1 MNNKL
6 QTTSEGLIYI
16 KPSVIITLKKPNTIE
31 GAKILGKPIIINAN
45 QICFLSHNT
54 EGNVT
59 YFLKNGFEVS
69 MNIFFDEALSILNAA
84 KANIIKSI
92 E

>member
-1 MNNKL
+1 MNSKL
-6 QTTSEGLIYI
+6 KTTAEGLVYI
-16 KPSVIITLKKPNTIE
+16 KPSVIITLKKPNALE
-31 GAKILGKPIIINAN
+31 GAKVLGKPVIINVN
-45 QICFLSHNT
+45 HIGFLSHNT

-59 YFLKNGFEVS
+59 YFMANGFEIS
-69 MNIFFDEALSILNAA
+69 MNVFYNDAEEILNAA